1 MKKTLLIILILLFA
15 TGCGKCETCEDC
27 NKVLEEYK
35 ITTSKE
41 VLENKLIEYGKL
53 VYENDTW
60 LKGGIE
66 PRTYFMTLKELNERN
81 GYDISMFVN
90 PISKEV
96 CNLENTR
103 IEFIVEEKTQ
113 GETKYKF
120 NAKLDCGF

>member
-1 MKKTLLIILILLFA
+1 MKKLLLIVIILLITA
-15 TGCGKCETCEDC
+15 GCGKCEECEDC
-27 NKVLEEYK
+27 QKVLEEYK
-35 ITTSKE
+35 IAISKE
-41 VLENKLIEYGKL
+41 TLENKLIEYGKL

-66 PRTYFMTLKELNERN
+66 PRIYFMTLKELNERN

-90 PISKEV
+90 PTSKEM
-96 CNLENTR
+96 CDLENTR

-113 GETKYKF
+113 GETIYKF